1 MAEAAAKI
9 RLTMDGQQA
18 IREADRVKGK
28 MKEAATVGGE
38 LAKNWQ
44 RGGIELSRQLI
55 GVTALVAGLKRAAD
69 AAAQLAREQ
78 GKGAGDRVAG
88 ERSLL
93 AAGGRAGI
101 SRDQLR
107 LMTQDIQEGSY
118 SYDDAQ
124 SVINEARK
132 AKIRDPEEI
141 RRAARL
147 RGSGLFQVDEIIDPK
162 RRRVIRQSEV
172 DKRFAME
179 GDAALKQRQDERDQ
193 LARDANRFDF
203 TELDVTRGIEDRAR
217 SSGVAAAVSS
227 LTPEFIERAEMRS
240 KLRAQDF
247 LRQHIRPIP
256 VDTSA
261 GRPIRGARG
270 EGAY

>member
-78 GKGAGDRVAG
+78 GKGASDRVAG

-93 AAGGRAGI
+93 AAGGRAGM
-101 SRDQLR
+101 SQGQMR
-107 LMTQDIQEGSY
+107 LMSQDIQEGSY

-147 RGSGLFQVDEIIDPK
+147 RGSGLFQDDEIIDPK
-162 RRRVIRQSEV
+162 RRRVIRQADV
-172 DKRFAME
+172 DKRFALE
-179 GDAALKQRQDERDQ
+179 GPAALEQRQIERQ
-193 LARDANRFDF
+193 QRARDANRFDF
-203 TELDVTRGIEDRAR
+203 SELDVNRFIDERAN
-217 SSGVAAAVSS
+217 SGGLQAAISAM
-227 LTPEFIERAEMRS
+227 TPAFVERAEARTRLS
-240 KLRAQDF
+240 QRQF
-247 LRQHIRPIP
+247 LRDSMPIP

-261 GRPIRGARG
+261 GKPRVNANG
-270 EGAY
+270 EGSP